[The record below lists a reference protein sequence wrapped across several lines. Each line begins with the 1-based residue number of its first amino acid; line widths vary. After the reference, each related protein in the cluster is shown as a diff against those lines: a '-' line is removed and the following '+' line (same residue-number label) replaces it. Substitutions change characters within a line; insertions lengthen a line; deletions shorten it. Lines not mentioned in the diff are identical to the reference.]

1 MNFKSSLQSHSE
13 SISSVRLES
22 SGEDRIGNGN
32 FTRQYITRRNSKKG
46 GNVVKKGATT
56 SSTKKATTAT
66 AAQVDDTTLFP
77 VKLYDLLEDAESDE
91 TIKAIISW
99 HPNGTEFKVHN
110 KEKFETLIQPKYFRQ
125 SKHSSFRRQ
134 LNLWKFK
141 RIPGGYYSYPT
152 FQRGDRDACHEMKR
166 VKVKSSKPIDFERLT
181 SSAAVERRPSRRIS
195 QVDSVAASLVE
206 ASVSQ
211 EELEMDLDEEDS
223 FTLEEIL
230 RKEEDDEKSHRDEQY
245 MLLSHGSDFSFPEV
259 SHQDS
264 LVFFQQAL
272 DFVNGLIRE
281 EEQEQKR

>member
-13 SISSVRLES
+13 SISGFRLES
-22 SGEDRIGNGN
+22 SGEERIVKGN

-46 GNVVKKGATT
+46 GNVVKKEGPIATT
-56 SSTKKATTAT
+56 SSTKKATTAIST
-66 AAQVDDTTLFP
+66 QVDDNTLFP

-110 KEKFETLIQPKYFRQ
+110 KEKFETLIQPQYFRQ

-141 RIPGGYYSYPT
+141 RISGGYYSYPT

-181 SSAAVERRPSRRIS
+181 SSAAERRPSRRIS

-206 ASVSQ
+206 AAVQ
-211 EELEMDLDEEDS
+211 EDELEMDLDEEDS

-230 RKEEDDEKSHRDEQY
+230 RKEDDEKSHGDQQH

-272 DFVNGLIRE
+272 DFVNGLIGE
-281 EEQEQKR
+281 EEQKR

>member
-1 MNFKSSLQSHSE
+1 ME
-13 SISSVRLES
+13 SFRGNTLH
-22 SGEDRIGNGN
+22 GEIVIREAMS
-32 FTRQYITRRNSKKG
+32 FKKG
-46 GNVVKKGATT
+46 PIATT
-56 SSTKKATTAT
+56 SSTKIATTAT
-66 AAQVDDTTLFP
+66 AAQVDDNTLFP

-91 TIKAIISW
+91 TIKEIISW

-110 KEKFETLIQPKYFRQ
+110 KEQFETLIQPKYFRQ

-141 RIPGGYYSYPT
+141 RISGGYYSYPT

-166 VKVKSSKPIDFERLT
+166 VRVKSSKPIDFERLT
-181 SSAAVERRPSRRIS
+181 SSAAERRPSRRIS
-195 QVDSVAASLVE
+195 QEDSVAASLVE
-206 ASVSQ
+206 AAVQ
-211 EELEMDLDEEDS
+211 ENELEMDLDEEDL
-223 FTLEEIL
+223 FTLEEIP
-230 RKEEDDEKSHRDEQY
+230 RKEEDDEKSHGDQQH

-264 LVFFQQAL
+264 LLFFQQAL